1 VSIFF
6 NPDEILEMAEQ
17 IERNGARFYRQ
28 AAQEAQDAGVRE
40 LLQGLAAMEDG
51 HEKLFANMR
60 ANLKKEEIDFNAD
73 EQATSYLKAWADGHV
88 FDMKADPVTRIK
100 NQKNMKGILNVA
112 IDLEKESIVFYLGM
126 KNGVNN
132 KTYRDRI
139 EEIIKE
145 EMKHIVSLSA
155 QLSSLKKIV

>member
-1 VSIFF
+1 MSIFF
-6 NPDEILEMAEQ
+6 NPDEVFEMAEQ

-28 AAQEAQDAGVRE
+28 AAQGAQDVVIRE

-51 HEKLFANMR
+51 HEKLFAKMR

-73 EQATSYLKAWADGHV
+73 KQASSYLKAWADGHV
-88 FDMKADPVTRIK
+88 FDMKSDPVTRIK
-100 NQKNMKGILNVA
+100 DQKNMEGIFNVA
-112 IDLEKESIVFYLGM
+112 LDLEKESIVFYLGM

-145 EMKHIVSLSA
+145 EMKHIVFLSA
-155 QLSSLKKIV
+155 QLSSLKK

>member
-1 VSIFF
+1 MSISFY
-6 NPDEILEMAEQ
+6 PDEILEMAVH

-28 AAQEAQDAGVRE
+28 AAQGAQDAEVRE
-40 LLQGLAAMEDG
+40 LLRGLADMEEK
-51 HEKLFANMR
+51 HENFFVNMR
-60 ANLKKEEIDFNAD
+60 ANLGKDEINYNAD
-73 EQATSYLKAWADGHV
+73 EQNSLYLKSWADGQV
-88 FDMKADPVTRIK
+88 FDLKSDPVKRIK
-100 NQKNMKGILNVA
+100 DQKNMEGILKVP
-112 IDLEKESIVFYLGM
+112 IELEKESILFYLGM

-155 QLSSLKKIV
+155 QLSSLKK

>member
-1 VSIFF
+1 MSIFF
-6 NPDEILEMAEQ
+6 NPDEIFEMAEQ

-28 AAQEAQDAGVRE
+28 AAQGAHDVGTRE
-40 LLQGLAAMEDG
+40 LLQGLAAMEEG
-51 HEKLFANMR
+51 HEKLFAKMR
-60 ANLKKEEIDFNAD
+60 ANLKKDEIDFNAD
-73 EQATSYLKAWADGHV
+73 EQASLYLKAWADGHV
-88 FDMKADPVTRIK
+88 FDMKSDPVPRVK
-100 NQKNMKGILNVA
+100 DQKNMESILKVA

-155 QLSSLKKIV
+155 KLSSLKK

>member
-1 VSIFF
+1 MSIFF
-6 NPDEILEMAEQ
+6 NPDEVLEMAEQ

-28 AAQEAQDAGVRE
+28 AAQGAQDVGVRE

-51 HEKLFANMR
+51 HEKLFAKMR

-73 EQATSYLKAWADGHV
+73 EQALSYLKAWADGHV
-88 FDMKADPVTRIK
+88 FDMKSDPVTRIK
-100 NQKNMKGILNVA
+100 DQKNMEGILNVA

-155 QLSSLKKIV
+155 TLSSLKK

>member
-6 NPDEILEMAEQ
+6 KPDEILEMAEQ

-28 AAQEAQDAGVRE
+28 TAQGAQDAEVRE
-40 LLQGLAAMEDG
+40 LLRGLAAMEEE
-51 HEKLFANMR
+51 HEKFFANMR
-60 ANLKKEEIDFNAD
+60 ANLGKDEINFNAD
-73 EQATSYLKAWADGHV
+73 EQNSLYLKFWADGHV
-88 FDMKADPVTRIK
+88 FDINSDPVTRIK
-100 NQKNMKGILNVA
+100 DQKNVEGFLKVA
-112 IDLEKESIVFYLGM
+112 IELEKESILFYLGM

-155 QLSSLKKIV
+155 KLSSLKK

>member
-1 VSIFF
+1 MSIFF

-17 IERNGARFYRQ
+17 IERNGARFYRK
-28 AAQEAQDAGVRE
+28 AAQGAQDVGVRE
-40 LLQGLAAMEDG
+40 LLQGLAAMEEG
-51 HEKLFANMR
+51 HEKFFAKMR
-60 ANLKKEEIDFNAD
+60 ANLKKDEFDFNAD
-73 EQATSYLKAWADGHV
+73 EQAPLYLKAWADGHV
-88 FDMKADPVTRIK
+88 FDMKSDPVTRVK
-100 NQKNMKGILNVA
+100 DQKNMESILKVA

-155 QLSSLKKIV
+155 KLSSLKK

>member
-1 VSIFF
+1 VVSIFF

-28 AAQEAQDAGVRE
+28 AAQGAQDVGIRE

-73 EQATSYLKAWADGHV
+73 EQASSYLNAWADGHV
-88 FDMKADPVTRIK
+88 FDIKSDPVTRIK
-100 NQKNMKGILNVA
+100 DQKNMEGILNVA

-126 KNGVNN
+126 QNGVNN

-145 EMKHIVSLSA
+145 EMKHIVSLSTK
-155 QLSSLKKIV
+155 LSSLKK

>member
-1 VSIFF
+1 
-6 NPDEILEMAEQ
+6 
-17 IERNGARFYRQ
+17 
-28 AAQEAQDAGVRE
+28 
-40 LLQGLAAMEDG
+40 
-51 HEKLFANMR
+51 
-60 ANLKKEEIDFNAD
+60 
-73 EQATSYLKAWADGHV
+73 
-88 FDMKADPVTRIK
+88 MKSDPVTRVK
-100 NQKNMKGILNVA
+100 DQKNMESILKVA

-155 QLSSLKKIV
+155 KLLSLKK

>member
-1 VSIFF
+1 MSIFF
-6 NPDEILEMAEQ
+6 NPDEVLEMAEQ

-28 AAQEAQDAGVRE
+28 AAQGAQDVGVRE

-51 HEKLFANMR
+51 HEKLFAKMR

-73 EQATSYLKAWADGHV
+73 
-88 FDMKADPVTRIK
+88 
-100 NQKNMKGILNVA
+100 VA

-155 QLSSLKKIV
+155 TLSSLKK

>member
-6 NPDEILEMAEQ
+6 NPDEVLEMAEH

-28 AAQEAQDAGVRE
+28 AAQGAHDVGVRE
-40 LLQGLAAMEDG
+40 LLQGLAAMEEE

-60 ANLKKEEIDFNAD
+60 ANLKKDEIDFNAD
-73 EQATSYLKAWADGHV
+73 EQAPLYLKAWADRHV
-88 FDMKADPVTRIK
+88 FDMKSDPITRIK
-100 NQKNMKGILNVA
+100 DQKNMEGILNVA

-145 EMKHIVSLSA
+145 EMKHIVSLSVI
-155 QLSSLKKIV
+155 LSSLKK